1 MILCKNRNKLKHF
14 LERRN
19 IEVKI
24 YYPKALNHQPA
35 FKKFNKKRNPGRFKN
50 SDKQAK
56 MLLTIPVHQFINKK
70 QQDHVINNIKKFYKV

>member
-1 MILCKNRNKLKHF
+1 MDKKYDR
-14 LERRN
+14 
-19 IEVKI
+19 VVSGGS
-24 YYPKALNHQPA
+24 
-35 FKKFNKKRNPGRFKN
+35 FKGNPGRFKN